1 MGRHAEHGEDAL
13 PSRGKRAPKAAP
25 ESVDHDEPIGRRLRP
40 EESAVTEVGTGF
52 LGSGWSAESE
62 PSEPVQTE
70 KRLPGGRKMMLLAVA
85 AMVVVLGGTVVGVQ
99 AMTGPVGSSTD
110 CPLGGCVL
118 AASNPP
124 VPQQAEATGPDGEPT
139 SGEESGGEE
148 PGEGTAGGTAEPAPT
163 PTATRRS
170 AAAASEPSPTRAP
183 KATRAPRPTVDEPLP
198 ADADSPADGPEPA
211 DRTES
216 DRPEPTDRPAR
227 ADAPEPSRSP
237 TSAPPADGGAH
248 APAQP
253 PATTPTQA
261 PEATT
266 PAVAKAISVDV
277 DLVREQARS
286 SYTVKVVVA
295 ADERLDGVQL
305 SLPVSGRVSSVSGAG
320 WKQDGETLMIESHKD
335 LEAGEKLVISFT
347 ARGPAEVPQTCESS
361 QGECAI
367 A

>member
-40 EESAVTEVGTGF
+40 EESAVTEAGTGF

-62 PSEPVQTE
+62 PSDPVRTE

-85 AMVVVLGGTVVGVQ
+85 AMVVVLGGTVAGVQ
-99 AMTGPVGSSTD
+99 AMTGPAGSSTD
-110 CPLGGCVL
+110 CPPGGCVL

-124 VPQQAEATGPDGEPT
+124 APQAGVTGPDGEPT
-139 SGEESGGEE
+139 FGEESGGEE
-148 PGEGTAGGTAEPAPT
+148 SGETSGGTAEPAPT
-163 PTATRRS
+163 PTTTRRS
-170 AAAASEPSPTRAP
+170 AAASEPSPTRKP

-198 ADADSPADGPEPA
+198 ADADPPADEPESA
-211 DRTES
+211 
-216 DRPEPTDRPAR
+216 DRPESGSPEPM
-227 ADAPEPSRSP
+227 DAPEPSQSS
-237 TSAPPADGGAH
+237 TSVPLADDGVQ

-253 PATTPTQA
+253 PTSTTPTQA
-261 PEATT
+261 PEAAT
-266 PAVAKAISVDV
+266 PAAATAIRVDV
-277 DLVREQARS
+277 DLMREQART

-295 ADERLDGVQL
+295 ADERLDGVRL
-305 SLPVSGRVSSVSGAG
+305 SLPVSGRVSSVNGAG
-320 WKQDGETLMIESHKD
+320 WKQDGETLVIESRRD
-335 LEAGEKLVISFT
+335 LEPGEKLVINFT

-361 QGECAI
+361 QGECAV